1 MSRPIRVL
9 VAEDDRIQ
17 RTLLAEGVER
27 SVDLELAG
35 LAADGQRAYD
45 LALTARPDV
54 ILLDLVLPGLDG
66 LELLRRYRQAGG
78 RAGVVVLTRAGGAN
92 VTGLALA
99 QGADYVLVKPAP
111 WSQVART
118 VRMVSGGLSRLCL
131 ALLLDMGAR
140 ERWAGTVQAARCAG
154 ALGEGRCA
162 LLKEAYID
170 AAALDRCTPQAVEKN
185 IRSLIARLRAQASP
199 AYVALFGPGQRPAN
213 SDFLRLL
220 AHRAALGGG
229 TWEGPPGC

>member
-1 MSRPIRVL
+1 MSPPIRVL

-17 RTLLAEGVER
+17 RSLLAEGIGR
-27 SVDLELAG
+27 TADLELAG
-35 LAADGQRAYD
+35 LAADGEEAYD
-45 LALTARPDV
+45 LAVALEPDV
-54 ILLDLVLPGLDG
+54 ILLDLVLPRLDG

-78 RAGVVVLTRAGGAN
+78 RAGVLVLTRASGAN

-111 WSQVART
+111 WIQVARIL
-118 VRMVSGGLSRLCL
+118 RMISGGLSRLCL

-140 ERWAGTVQAARCAG
+140 ESWAGTGQAARCAG

-170 AAALDRCTPQAVEKN
+170 AAALDRCSPQAVEKN
-185 IRSLIARLRAQASP
+185 IRALVARLHQRGEP
-199 AYVALFGPGQRPAN
+199 AYRELCGGGERPAN

-220 AHRAALGGG
+220 ARRAALDLGTGG
-229 TWEGPPGC
+229 P

>member
-1 MSRPIRVL
+1 MSAPIRVL

-17 RTLLAEGVER
+17 RSLLSEGICR
-27 SVDLELAG
+27 AADLELAG
-35 LAADGQRAYD
+35 LAADGEEAYD
-45 LALTARPDV
+45 MALTLEPDV
-54 ILLDLVLPGLDG
+54 ILLDLVLPKLDG
-66 LELLRRYRQAGG
+66 LELLRRYRQGGG
-78 RAGVVVLTRAGGAN
+78 RAGVLVLTRAGGAN

-111 WSQVART
+111 WSQIART
-118 VRMVSGGLSRLCL
+118 IRMISGGLSRLCL

-140 ERWAGTVQAARCAG
+140 ESWAGTGQAARCAG

-170 AAALDRCTPQAVEKN
+170 AAALDRCSPQAVEKN
-185 IRSLIARLRAQASP
+185 IRTVVARLHQRGEP
-199 AYVALFGPGQRPAN
+199 AYRALFGTGERPAN

-220 AHRAALGGG
+220 SRRAALGG
-229 TWEGPPGC
+229 EGAFPL

>member
-1 MSRPIRVL
+1 MSPPIRVL
-9 VAEDDRIQ
+9 IAEDDRIQ
-17 RTLLAEGVER
+17 RSLLAEGICR
-27 SVDLELAG
+27 TADLELAG
-35 LAADGQRAYD
+35 LAADGQQAYE
-45 LALTARPDV
+45 LAAALEPDV

-66 LELLRRYRQAGG
+66 LELLRRYRQGGG
-78 RAGVVVLTRAGGAN
+78 RAGVLVLTRAGGAN

-118 VRMVSGGLSRLCL
+118 IRMISGGLSRLCL

-140 ERWAGTVQAARCAG
+140 ESWAGTGQAARCAG

-170 AAALDRCTPQAVEKN
+170 AAALDRCSPQAVEKN
-185 IRSLIARLRAQASP
+185 IRTLVARLHQRGEP
-199 AYVALFGPGQRPAN
+199 AYRNLFGGAGRPSN

-220 AHRAALGGG
+220 SRHAALGAG
-229 TWEGPPGC
+229 EGPFPL

>member
-1 MSRPIRVL
+1 MSAPIRVL

-17 RTLLAEGVER
+17 RSLLAEGIGR
-27 SVDLELAG
+27 TADLKLAG
-35 LAADGQRAYD
+35 LAADGEEAWD
-45 LALTARPDV
+45 LAVALEPDV
-54 ILLDLVLPGLDG
+54 ILLDLVLPKLDG

-78 RAGVVVLTRAGGAN
+78 RAGVLVLTRAGGAN

-111 WSQVART
+111 WKQVARIL
-118 VRMVSGGLSRLCL
+118 RMISGGLSRLCL
-131 ALLLDMGAR
+131 ALLVDMGAR
-140 ERWAGTVQAARCAG
+140 ESWAGTGQAARCAG

-185 IRSLIARLRAQASP
+185 IRTLVARLHQRGEP
-199 AYVALFGPGQRPAN
+199 AYRALFGGDRRPSN

-220 AHRAALGGG
+220 SRRAALGG
-229 TWEGPPGC
+229 EGPLFP